1 MQNARPNVVETVR
14 SFELKASP
22 DSPGMAN
29 LRINC
34 LVSIPTGIRIL
45 ALIDAEESKP
55 ENRDTGDAAA
65 VEKASRNRKRR
76 NGASLEE

>member
-1 MQNARPNVVETVR
+1 MQNARLQVVESAR

-22 DSPGMAN
+22 DSPGMAT

-55 ENRDTGDAAA
+55 ESRDSGDAATG
-65 VEKASRNRKRR
+65 EKAPRSRKRR
-76 NGASLEE
+76 NGVNLEE

>member
-1 MQNARPNVVETVR
+1 MQNARLNVAESVR

-22 DSPGMAN
+22 DAPGMAN

-45 ALIDAEESKP
+45 ALIDAEESKR
-55 ENRDTGDAAA
+55 ENREDGDAATE
-65 VEKASRNRKRR
+65 EKAPRGRKRR
-76 NGASLEE
+76 NGANLEE

>member
-1 MQNARPNVVETVR
+1 MQNARLPVAESVS

-55 ENRDTGDAAA
+55 ENREAGDGAIG
-65 VEKASRNRKRR
+65 EKALRGRKRR
-76 NGASLEE
+76 NGANLEE